1 MSCRPAC
8 SPCTSPCCPSPPQC
22 VPCALLGPTGPT
34 GPTGPV
40 GPTGPSGPAVA
51 FTVNSQSSPLL
62 FPLNANPDIVPIP
75 LNFVQPGGVGSDAWD
90 LINAQFIAPQSGLY
104 LISPAVQFRD
114 LDGVFGSQCVVQ
126 LEQVGSSGT
135 MIISEKESLVEP
147 FGIAPFN
154 GCALIAWSQVIYL
167 EAGDAIRLLG
177 GTIVSVSLGVQIQF
191 GTYPAFQTGLSVL
204 SLF

>member
-34 GPTGPV
+34 GPTGP
-40 GPTGPSGPAVA
+40 SGPAVA
-51 FTVNSQSSPLL
+51 FTVNSQSPPLV
-62 FPLNANPDIVPIP
+62 FPVNANPNIDPIP

-104 LISPAVQFRD
+104 LISPAVLFRN
-114 LDGVFGSQCVVQ
+114 LDGAAAQQSIVQ
-126 LEQVGSSGT
+126 LELFSSSGN
-135 MIISEKESLVEP
+135 MIISQKESYVGN
-147 FGIAPFN
+147 FSVAPFN
-154 GCALIAWSQVIYL
+154 ACSTIAWSQVIYL

-177 GTIVSVSLGVQIQF
+177 GAVISIGAGLQIQY